1 MSGML
6 WAVSGR
12 WLIRERDI
20 ILIRET
26 MQAEMNRSDHDK
38 STKRIGRRE
47 FLCKALVSGG
57 LASRYLGSPASL
69 LAKNLVR
76 QGPQTN
82 PSSFKTKELVTSNVD
97 FFIRNHFT
105 TPKIN
110 DEAWRLEVGGLVS
123 KPMKLSYSDLL
134 LMPSVRRPSTLE
146 CAGNASGGAGVGTA
160 VWLGLPLGELLQQ
173 VRVKPGATTIVFHGA
188 DSGEGENVPPG
199 THFARAIPL
208 AKAMEPAT
216 LLAYEINGEP
226 LPADHGFPLRAL
238 VPGWYGMD
246 SVKWLTSIEILDQ
259 PFKGYFQDEKYVA
272 LGGHGGSRPLTII
285 QVNSK
290 FLRPS
295 EDEEIRGKT
304 YVAEGVAWAGDSK
317 IARVEVRVGGGAW
330 RPANLSASS
339 AALVWSSWSYEWPV
353 PSSGRYSLEVRA
365 TDGEGRSQPEVRD
378 PDRKDPYEL
387 NTPHRVNVRVP

>member
-1 MSGML
+1 
-6 WAVSGR
+6 
-12 WLIRERDI
+12 
-20 ILIRET
+20 
-26 MQAEMNRSDHDK
+26 MNRSDHGK
-38 STKRIGRRE
+38 TKTKIGRRE
-47 FLCKALVSGG
+47 FLFKTLASSGLV
-57 LASRYLGSPASL
+57 SRYLGSPASL
-69 LAKNLVR
+69 LFAKNLL
-76 QGPQTN
+76 GHAPQNNVSTL
-82 PSSFKTKELVTSNVD
+82 KTKELVTSNVD

-105 TPKIN
+105 TPKIS
-110 DEAWRLEVGGLVS
+110 DEAWRLEIGGLVS

-160 VWLGLPLGELLQQ
+160 IWSGVPLGELLQQ
-173 VRVKPGATTIVFHGA
+173 AGLKPGAATVVFHGA

-199 THFARAIPL
+199 TYFARSIPL
-208 AKAMEPAT
+208 SKAMEPAT
-216 LLAYEINGEP
+216 LLAYEMNGEP
-226 LPADHGFPLRAL
+226 LPAEHGFPLRAL

-246 SVKWLTSIEILDQ
+246 SVKWLTRIEVLDQ

-272 LGGHGGSRPLTII
+272 LGAHGERRPLAVI

-295 EDEEIRGKT
+295 EDEEIRART
-304 YVAEGVAWAGDSK
+304 YRVEGVAWAGESK

-330 RPANLSASS
+330 QPANLSASP
-339 AALVWSSWSYEWPV
+339 AALIWTPWSYEWRV
-353 PSSGRYSLEVRA
+353 PSSGQYLLEVRA
-365 TDGEGRSQPEVRD
+365 SDEQGRSQPESRD